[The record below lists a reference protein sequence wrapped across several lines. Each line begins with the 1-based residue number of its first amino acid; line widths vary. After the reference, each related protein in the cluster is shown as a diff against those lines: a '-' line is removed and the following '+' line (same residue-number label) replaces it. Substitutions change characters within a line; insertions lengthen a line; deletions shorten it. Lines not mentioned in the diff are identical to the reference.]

1 MGREWPRADLERDE
15 ETIVLKFFARRLA
28 GRAVRGQPVLENK

>member
-15 ETIVLKFFARRLA
+15 EAIVLKFFAHRLA
-28 GRAVRGQPVLENK
+28 GQAVRGQPMLENK